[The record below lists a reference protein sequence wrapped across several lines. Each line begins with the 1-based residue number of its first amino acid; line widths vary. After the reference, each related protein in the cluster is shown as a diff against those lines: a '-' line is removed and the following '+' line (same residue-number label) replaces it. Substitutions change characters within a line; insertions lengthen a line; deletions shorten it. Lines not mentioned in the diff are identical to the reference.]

1 MKNLLEIK
9 EITKV
14 FGEGTVNE
22 KVALNSVSLTLR
34 EGDFVTVIGNNGAGK
49 STLLNCIA
57 GVHNVDKGSI
67 VLDGKDI
74 TRLSEH
80 KRARWMGRV
89 FQDPLK
95 GTAFDMTIEENLAI
109 AYYKNKS
116 RGLSPGITSKDREL
130 FREKLSMLEM
140 GLEDKMTQKVKLL
153 SGGQRQALTLFM
165 AAITEPELLLLDEHT
180 AALDP
185 KTAAKVLETTETI
198 VNRDHLTTLMI
209 THNMRDAIAHGNRLI
224 MMMDGRIILDI
235 RGEEKKK
242 LTVEDLL
249 HQFEIVSGVQFAS
262 DKAILG

>member
-74 TRLSEH
+74 ARLSEH

-185 KTAAKVLETTETI
+185 AAASKVLA
-198 VNRDHLTTLMI
+198 LTDRFAEDPKLCTLMI
-209 THNMRDAIAHGNRLI
+209 THNMKDALKHGNRTILMKDGQI
-224 MMMDGRIILDI
+224 MMDI
-235 RGEEKKK
+235 SGEERHQM
-242 LTVEDLL
+242 TVEKLIEKFSIDNDRMLL
-249 HQFEIVSGVQFAS
+249 
-262 DKAILG
+262 

>member
-1 MKNLLEIK
+1 MNNLLEIK

-57 GVHNVDKGSI
+57 GVYNIDKGSI

-74 TRLSEH
+74 TKLPEH

-116 RGLSPGITSKDREL
+116 CGLSPGITSKDREV
-130 FREKLSMLEM
+130 FCEKLSMLEM

-165 AAITEPELLLLDEHT
+165 AAITEPKLLLLDEHT

-185 KTAAKVLETTETI
+185 AAASKVLS
-198 VNRDHLTTLMI
+198 LTDRFAENPKLCTLMI
-209 THNMRDAIAHGNRLI
+209 THNMKDALKHGNRTIL
-224 MMMDGRIILDI
+224 MKDGRIMMDI
-235 RGEEKKK
+235 SGEERERM
-242 LTVEDLL
+242 TVEKLIEKFSIDNDRMLL
-249 HQFEIVSGVQFAS
+249 
-262 DKAILG
+262 

>member
-165 AAITEPELLLLDEHT
+165 AAITGPELLLLDEHT

-185 KTAAKVLETTETI
+185 AAASKVLS
-198 VNRDHLTTLMI
+198 LTDRFAEDPKLCTLMI
-209 THNMRDAIAHGNRLI
+209 THNMKDALKHGNRTILMKDGQI
-224 MMMDGRIILDI
+224 MMDI
-235 RGEEKKK
+235 SGEERHQM
-242 LTVEDLL
+242 TVEKLIEKFSIDNDRMLL
-249 HQFEIVSGVQFAS
+249 
-262 DKAILG
+262 

>member
-9 EITKV
+9 DITKV

-34 EGDFVTVIGNNGAGK
+34 EGDFVTVIGNKGAGK

-57 GVHNVDKGSI
+57 GVYAIDKGSI
-67 VLDGKDI
+67 VLDDKDI
-74 TRLSEH
+74 TKLPEH

-109 AYYKNKS
+109 AYYKNRS

-165 AAITEPELLLLDEHT
+165 AAITEPKLLLLDEHT

-185 KTAAKVLETTETI
+185 AAASKVLA
-198 VNRDHLTTLMI
+198 LTDRCAEDPKLCTLMI
-209 THNMRDAIAHGNRLI
+209 THNMKDALKHGNRTIL
-224 MMMDGRIILDI
+224 MKDGRIVMDI
-235 RGEEKKK
+235 SGEEREQM
-242 LTVEDLL
+242 TVEKLIEKFSIDNDRMLL
-249 HQFEIVSGVQFAS
+249 
-262 DKAILG
+262 

>member
-80 KRARWMGRV
+80 KRARWLGRV

-185 KTAAKVLETTETI
+185 AAASKVLA
-198 VNRDHLTTLMI
+198 LTDRFAEDPKLCTLMI
-209 THNMRDAIAHGNRLI
+209 THNMKDALKHGNRTILMKDGQI
-224 MMMDGRIILDI
+224 MMDI
-235 RGEEKKK
+235 SGEERRQM
-242 LTVEDLL
+242 TVEKLIEKFSIDNDRMLL
-249 HQFEIVSGVQFAS
+249 
-262 DKAILG
+262 

>member
-57 GVHNVDKGSI
+57 GVYNVDKGSI

-165 AAITEPELLLLDEHT
+165 AAITGPELLLLDEHT

-185 KTAAKVLETTETI
+185 VAASKVLS
-198 VNRDHLTTLMI
+198 LTDRFAEDPKLCTLMI
-209 THNMRDAIAHGNRLI
+209 THNMKDALKHGNRTILMKDGQI
-224 MMMDGRIILDI
+224 MMDI
-235 RGEEKKK
+235 SGEERRQM
-242 LTVEDLL
+242 TVEKLIEKFSIDNDRMLL
-249 HQFEIVSGVQFAS
+249 
-262 DKAILG
+262 

>member
-116 RGLSPGITSKDREL
+116 RGLSPGITSKDREI

-185 KTAAKVLETTETI
+185 AAASKVLA
-198 VNRDHLTTLMI
+198 LTDRFAEDPKLCTLMI
-209 THNMRDAIAHGNRLI
+209 THNMKDALKHGNRTILMKDGQI
-224 MMMDGRIILDI
+224 MMDI
-235 RGEEKKK
+235 SGEERHQM
-242 LTVEDLL
+242 TVEKLIEKFSIDNDRMLL
-249 HQFEIVSGVQFAS
+249 
-262 DKAILG
+262 

>member
-1 MKNLLEIK
+1 MKNLLELK
-9 EITKV
+9 GVTKV

-22 KVALNSVSLTLR
+22 KVALEDINLTLA

-49 STLLNCIA
+49 STMLNCIA

-67 VLDGKDI
+67 VLDGRDVTK
-74 TRLSEH
+74 LPEH

-109 AYYKNKS
+109 AYYKNNA
-116 RGLSPGITSKDREL
+116 RGLSPGITARDRKL
-130 FREKLSMLEM
+130 FREKLSVLEM

-165 AAITEPELLLLDEHT
+165 AAITEPKLLLLDEHT

-185 KTAAKVLETTETI
+185 AAASKVLA
-198 VNRDHLTTLMI
+198 LTDKCAEDPKLCTLMI
-209 THNMRDAIAHGNRLI
+209 THNMKDALRHGNRTIL
-224 MMMDGRIILDI
+224 MKDGKVVMDIS
-235 RGEEKKK
+235 GEKRRQM
-242 LTVEDLL
+242 TVENLIEKFSIDTDRMLL
-249 HQFEIVSGVQFAS
+249 
-262 DKAILG
+262 

>member
-116 RGLSPGITSKDREL
+116 RGLSPGITSKDRGI
-130 FREKLSMLEM
+130 FKEKLSMLEM
-140 GLEDKMTQKVKLL
+140 GLENKMTQKVKLL

-165 AAITEPELLLLDEHT
+165 AAITGPELLLLDEHT

-185 KTAAKVLETTETI
+185 AAASKVLS
-198 VNRDHLTTLMI
+198 LTDRFAEDPKLCTLMI
-209 THNMRDAIAHGNRLI
+209 THNMKDALKHGNRTILMKDGQI
-224 MMMDGRIILDI
+224 MMDI
-235 RGEEKKK
+235 SGEERRQM
-242 LTVEDLL
+242 TVEKLIEKFSIDNDRMLL
-249 HQFEIVSGVQFAS
+249 
-262 DKAILG
+262 

>member
-22 KVALNSVSLTLR
+22 KVALNSVSLTLK
-34 EGDFVTVIGNNGAGK
+34 EGDFVTIIGNNGAGK

-57 GVHNVDKGSI
+57 GVYAIDKGSI
-67 VLDGKDI
+67 VLDEKDI
-74 TRLSEH
+74 TKLPEH

-116 RGLSPGITSKDREL
+116 RGLGPGITSKDREL

-165 AAITEPELLLLDEHT
+165 AAITEPKLLLLDEHT

-185 KTAAKVLETTETI
+185 AAASKVLA
-198 VNRDHLTTLMI
+198 LTDRFAEDPKLCTLMI
-209 THNMRDAIAHGNRLI
+209 THNMKDALKHGNRTILMKDGQI
-224 MMMDGRIILDI
+224 MMDI
-235 RGEEKKK
+235 SGEERRQM
-242 LTVEDLL
+242 TVEKLIEKFSIDNDRMLL
-249 HQFEIVSGVQFAS
+249 
-262 DKAILG
+262 

>member
-1 MKNLLEIK
+1 MKNLLELK
-9 EITKV
+9 GVTKI

-22 KVALNSVSLTLR
+22 KVALEDINLTLA

-49 STLLNCIA
+49 STMLNCIA

-67 VLDGKDI
+67 VLDGRDVTK
-74 TRLSEH
+74 LPEH

-109 AYYKNKS
+109 AYYKNNA
-116 RGLSPGITSKDREL
+116 RGLSPGITARDRKL
-130 FREKLSMLEM
+130 FREKLSVLEM

-165 AAITEPELLLLDEHT
+165 AAITEPKLLLLDEHT

-185 KTAAKVLETTETI
+185 AAASKVLA
-198 VNRDHLTTLMI
+198 LTDKCAEDPKLCTLMI
-209 THNMRDAIAHGNRLI
+209 THNMKDALRHGNRSILMKDGKI
-224 MMMDGRIILDI
+224 VMDIS
-235 RGEEKKK
+235 GEKRRQM
-242 LTVEDLL
+242 TVENLIEKFSIDTDRMLL
-249 HQFEIVSGVQFAS
+249 
-262 DKAILG
+262 

>member
-116 RGLSPGITSKDREL
+116 RGLSPGITSKDRGI
-130 FREKLSMLEM
+130 FKEKLSMLEM

-165 AAITEPELLLLDEHT
+165 AAITGPELLLLDEHT

-185 KTAAKVLETTETI
+185 AAASKVLA
-198 VNRDHLTTLMI
+198 LTDKCAEDPKLCTLMI
-209 THNMRDAIAHGNRLI
+209 THNMKDALKHGNRTIL
-224 MMMDGRIILDI
+224 MKDGRIVMDI
-235 RGEEKKK
+235 SGEERRQM
-242 LTVEDLL
+242 TVEKLIEKFSIDNDRMLL
-249 HQFEIVSGVQFAS
+249 
-262 DKAILG
+262 

>member
-185 KTAAKVLETTETI
+185 AAASKVLA
-198 VNRDHLTTLMI
+198 LTDRFAEDPKLCTLMI
-209 THNMRDAIAHGNRLI
+209 THNMKDALKHGNRTILMKDGQI
-224 MMMDGRIILDI
+224 MMDI
-235 RGEEKKK
+235 SGEERHQM
-242 LTVEDLL
+242 TVEKLIEKFSIDNDRMLL
-249 HQFEIVSGVQFAS
+249 
-262 DKAILG
+262 

>member
-116 RGLSPGITSKDREL
+116 RGLSPGITSKDREI

-185 KTAAKVLETTETI
+185 AAASKVLA
-198 VNRDHLTTLMI
+198 LTDRFAENPKLCTLMI
-209 THNMRDAIAHGNRLI
+209 THNMKDALKHGNRTILMKDGQI
-224 MMMDGRIILDI
+224 MMDI
-235 RGEEKKK
+235 SGEERHQM
-242 LTVEDLL
+242 TVEKLIEKFSIDNDRMLL
-249 HQFEIVSGVQFAS
+249 
-262 DKAILG
+262 

>member
-9 EITKV
+9 DITKV

-57 GVHNVDKGSI
+57 GVYAIDKGSI
-67 VLDGKDI
+67 VLDDKDI
-74 TRLSEH
+74 TKLPEH

-109 AYYKNKS
+109 AYYKNRS

-165 AAITEPELLLLDEHT
+165 AAITEPKLLLLDEHT

-185 KTAAKVLETTETI
+185 AAASKVLA
-198 VNRDHLTTLMI
+198 LTDRCAEDPKLCTLMI
-209 THNMRDAIAHGNRLI
+209 THNMKDALKHGNRTILMKDGQI
-224 MMMDGRIILDI
+224 VMDIS
-235 RGEEKKK
+235 GEEREQM
-242 LTVEDLL
+242 TVEKLIEKFSIDNDRMLL
-249 HQFEIVSGVQFAS
+249 
-262 DKAILG
+262 

>member
-22 KVALNSVSLTLR
+22 KVALNSVSLTLK
-34 EGDFVTVIGNNGAGK
+34 EGDFVTIIGNNGAGK

-57 GVHNVDKGSI
+57 GVYAIDKGSI
-67 VLDGKDI
+67 VLDEKDI
-74 TRLSEH
+74 TKLPEH

-116 RGLSPGITSKDREL
+116 RGLGPGITSKDREL

-165 AAITEPELLLLDEHT
+165 AAITEPKLLLLDEHT

-185 KTAAKVLETTETI
+185 AAASKVLA
-198 VNRDHLTTLMI
+198 LTDKCAEDPKLCTLMI
-209 THNMRDAIAHGNRLI
+209 THNMKDALKHGNRTIL
-224 MMMDGRIILDI
+224 MKDGRIVMDI
-235 RGEEKKK
+235 SGEERRQM
-242 LTVEDLL
+242 TVEKLIEKFSIDNDRMLL
-249 HQFEIVSGVQFAS
+249 
-262 DKAILG
+262 